1 MLWHNVQNKFYNFM
15 QLAKNGK
22 QQIKII
28 FEIHQSIEEDNET
41 NEKKVQELMNSS
53 YSRLALDLRNLVACM
68 SWVSIFHHILPEI
81 GPY

>member
-53 YSRLALDLRNLVACM
+53 YLAQIVFHLP
-68 SWVSIFHHILPEI
+68 IFH
-81 GPY
+81 

>member
-1 MLWHNVQNKFYNFM
+1 M

-68 SWVSIFHHILPEI
+68 S
-81 GPY
+81 